1 MTIAGRTRRSAG
13 RPAKSPQ
20 EEQEQRERLLRATV
34 DVIREEGPEASI
46 EAIARRA
53 GCAKPLVYELFG
65 SKSGLAMAVS
75 VRFTGQRLLAHLA
88 AGDGSL
94 HSQIRSLV
102 QAYVDIVE
110 QDEAI
115 YRFVVF
121 SGRQGGTSLVN
132 QPLLQLVQPVVSE
145 AVDIPK
151 ARAEVAASGILG
163 MAFAAIEAWSYS
175 KQITNAELVDTVTA
189 MIFGAIDELND

>member
-1 MTIAGRTRRSAG
+1 MTTAGRTRRSAG

-88 AGDGSL
+88 AGDGSQR
-94 HSQIRSLV
+94 SQIRSLV

>member
-1 MTIAGRTRRSAG
+1 MTTVGRTRRSVG
-13 RPAKSPQ
+13 RPAKSPE

-88 AGDGSL
+88 TGDGSL
-94 HSQIRSLV
+94 RSQIRSLV

-145 AVDIPK
+145 TVDIPK

-175 KQITNAELVDTVTA
+175 KQIANAELVDTVTA
-189 MIFGAIDELND
+189 MIFGAIEELNG